1 MDFLCI
7 FVSLKFDTMRI
18 TAFIAL
24 SAIALAAQ
32 AKVTPMSIIGDNM
45 VLKQNSQPKLCGT
58 AAPGADIAVD
68 VSWNDK
74 NYSAKADKDGNWTVR
89 IDTPA
94 GSFDPQTIT
103 ISDGEPL
110 TINNVRIGEVWLASG
125 QSNMQMPL
133 KGFSGC
139 CVQGGFDEIARSG
152 QYADKVAFYMVP
164 TTQSYTPVE
173 RLDLKWDVPSP
184 DTSPEFSA
192 VAWNYATRMADVLNV
207 PVGVVNA
214 AYGGARVESWTPRD
228 ILETYA
234 DVSLDPADIEPMTH
248 YLRPLLMYNAMFYP
262 VKDYTYSGII
272 WYQGCSNVW
281 KHDVYPKR
289 LAKMITRWR
298 SDIGEGDI
306 PFYAVELAPY
316 LFDSRNGVGGPLLRK
331 AQWDAV
337 AMVPNADM
345 ISINDLV
352 EPYERFNIHP
362 SRKAEVGHRLCDLAL
377 HKTYGKTQF
386 PCQSPK
392 YKSHR
397 IQDGAVWVALETG
410 PDGICRNYDIQGFEV
425 AGADKVFHSA
435 DSVWLNWQTN
445 EIVASSKQVPEP
457 VAVRYCWKDFQPGT
471 LYSGN
476 YLPLIPF
483 RSDDW

>member
-1 MDFLCI
+1 
-7 FVSLKFDTMRI
+7 MRLP
-18 TAFIAL
+18 AFILL
-24 SAIALAAQ
+24 SALALAAQ
-32 AKVTPMSIIGDNM
+32 AKVTPMSLIADNM
-45 VLKQNSQPKLCGT
+45 VLKQNSQPKLSGT
-58 AAPGADIAVD
+58 AAPGAKVTVD

-74 NYSAKADKDGNWTVR
+74 NYTTKADTDGAWAVR

-133 KGFSGC
+133 KGFGGC
-139 CVQGGFDEIARSG
+139 CVQGGFDEIAKSR
-152 QYADKVAFYMVP
+152 QYADKVSFYMVP
-164 TTQSYTPVE
+164 LTQSYTPVDH
-173 RLDLKWDVPSP
+173 LDLKWDIPSP
-184 DTSPEFSA
+184 ETSPEFSA
-192 VAWNYATRMADVLNV
+192 AAWHYATRMSDVLGV
-207 PVGVVNA
+207 PVGIVNA

-228 ILETYA
+228 ILETYP
-234 DVSLDPADIEPMTH
+234 DVSLDPADVEPMTH
-248 YLRPLLMYNAMFYP
+248 YMRPLLMYNAMFYP
-262 VKDYTYSGII
+262 VKDYSYSGII
-272 WYQGCSNVW
+272 WYQGCSNVGH
-281 KHDVYPKR
+281 HDTYADR
-289 LAKMITRWR
+289 LATMINRWR

-316 LFDSRNGVGGPLLRK
+316 LFDSQNGTGGPLLRK

-397 IQDGAVWVALETG
+397 TQDGAVWVAIETG
-410 PDGICRNYDIQGFEV
+410 PDGICRNYDIRGFEV
-425 AGADKVFHSA
+425 AGADKVFHPA
-435 DSVWLNWQTN
+435 DSVWLHWQTN
-445 EIVASSKQVPEP
+445 EIVASSKDVPEP
-457 VAVRYCWKDFQPGT
+457 VAVRYCWKDFLPGT

-483 RSDDW
+483 RSDNW

>member
-18 TAFIAL
+18 TALIAL

-207 PVGVVNA
+207 PVGIVNA